1 MGIVIEID
9 CRERDAGIPEKP
21 SITKDVVAENNT
33 YLLVIIA
40 LISVLILNKRQIGT
54 LLNPF

>member
-21 SITKDVVAENNT
+21 SITKDMVA
-33 YLLVIIA
+33 
-40 LISVLILNKRQIGT
+40 
-54 LLNPF
+54 